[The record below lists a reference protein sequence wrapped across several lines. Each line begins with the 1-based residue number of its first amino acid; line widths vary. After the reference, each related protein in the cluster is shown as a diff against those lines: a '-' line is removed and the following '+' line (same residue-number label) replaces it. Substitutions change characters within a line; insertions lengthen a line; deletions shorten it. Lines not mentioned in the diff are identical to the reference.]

1 MKRFINNI
9 KNNSM
14 AVPFVEILAK
24 GISFI
29 NVLLLIRIVSI
40 DEYADYSYVL
50 AIVLWA
56 SVLMDGGISNLI
68 YNKSLTNN
76 LKSINI
82 LFTGRLILSFL
93 VIFLL
98 ITFFIL
104 RKQELVIITVI
115 ITFVV
120 FFSSFSSLIK
130 MFSRGK
136 GYTNVDV
143 VSIISEPIIR
153 LVFLFFV
160 YITLNNF
167 NWQFWQILVLYL
179 LAGIIAFFI
188 SFKSITNFFK
198 FEINIKNFKSSLYQ
212 VKESLNESKFYLLY
226 YLMIVGL
233 GRLDIIFIEKY
244 GLKSDLAIFS
254 SALSLYQVVQL
265 FFFSIITS
273 QFLRIIKNKNYI
285 FKYLIPALLFVIIA
299 TQFLSKYIYN
309 YLFPMEYL
317 NGFEILNYI
326 ILALFPSVLI
336 YYFII
341 KNNYLNKVKTNFI
354 ILSFFFV
361 SKIFIYQYFKSPNLK
376 LYYIVY
382 PMIEIALLI
391 GFLLYSKFYESTSNK

>member
-1 MKRFINNI
+1 M
-9 KNNSM
+9 
-14 AVPFVEILAK
+14 
-24 GISFI
+24 
-29 NVLLLIRIVSI
+29 
-40 DEYADYSYVL
+40 
-50 AIVLWA
+50 
-56 SVLMDGGISNLI
+56 
-68 YNKSLTNN
+68 
-76 LKSINI
+76 
-82 LFTGRLILSFL
+82 
-93 VIFLL
+93 
-98 ITFFIL
+98 
-104 RKQELVIITVI
+104 
-115 ITFVV
+115 
-120 FFSSFSSLIK
+120 
-130 MFSRGK
+130 
-136 GYTNVDV
+136 
-143 VSIISEPIIR
+143 
-153 LVFLFFV
+153 
-160 YITLNNF
+160 
-167 NWQFWQILVLYL
+167 
-179 LAGIIAFFI
+179 AGIIAFFI

-341 KNNYLNKVKTNFI
+341 KNNYLYKVKTNFI